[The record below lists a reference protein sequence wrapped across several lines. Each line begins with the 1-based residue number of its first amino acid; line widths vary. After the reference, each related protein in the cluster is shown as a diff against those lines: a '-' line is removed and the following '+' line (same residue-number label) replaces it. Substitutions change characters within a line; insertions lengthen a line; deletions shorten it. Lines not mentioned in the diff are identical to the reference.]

1 MCGIA
6 GFFVNGQ
13 AGEARGTLQRM
24 TDSLRHRGPD
34 DEGFYVDAQ
43 IALGARRLRIIDL
56 ETGQEPVANE
66 DGSAQVIQNGEIYNF
81 AALPPR
87 PAGHG
92 PRVAPPLGTQ
102 PIADA
107 PDGCW

>member
-13 AGEARGTLQRM
+13 AEEARGTLQRM

-56 ETGQEPVANE
+56 ETGQQPGAHE
-66 DGSAQVIQNGEIYNF
+66 DGSVQGVQNGEIYNF
-81 AALPPR
+81 ARLR
-87 PAGHG
+87 QRLEEQGH
-92 PRVAPPLGTQ
+92 PVYTRSETEEITQ
-102 PIADA
+102 PYE
-107 PDGCW
+107 